1 MRTGA
6 LMVTIPGLLI
16 VGTLHAVEAKVSF
29 VQKLGED
36 VCGVG
41 AYQ

>member
-1 MRTGA
+1 VA
-6 LMVTIPGLLI
+6 YPHVNPVTHKPQ
-16 VGTLHAVEAKVSF
+16 AKVSF

-41 AYQ
+41 AYK